1 MTVLLIHDI
10 IKTINFFIWGTPFV
24 IKKDK
29 LNKGNCVVPQSL
41 KPKEN
46 RMKKVLLLAIVLAFL
61 ATPVYADALRTTA
74 GVKVDAPNLVQITK
88 NLSLGVEASKD
99 IVYNIFRD
107 KTYVEDDKGITGY
120 VKLTYVGTLFDF
132 SKK

>member
-1 MTVLLIHDI
+1 
-10 IKTINFFIWGTPFV
+10 
-24 IKKDK
+24 
-29 LNKGNCVVPQSL
+29 
-41 KPKEN
+41 
-46 RMKKVLLLAIVLAFL
+46 MKKVLLLAIVLAFL